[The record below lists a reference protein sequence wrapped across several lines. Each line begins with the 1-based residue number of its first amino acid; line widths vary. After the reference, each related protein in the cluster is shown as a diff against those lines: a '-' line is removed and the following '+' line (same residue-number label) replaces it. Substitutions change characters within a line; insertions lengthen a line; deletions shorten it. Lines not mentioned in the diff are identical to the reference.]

1 MSKRVFNND
10 FAVTGYMGV
19 GTYTPLSALH
29 VIGNRNNNPSVKGI
43 HIGEGGTNDYAIEI
57 CAANSSSSSYID
69 FTYPNRDFSGRI
81 LYGHSNNEMLFFT
94 DSSLRM
100 VLSGTGA
107 LSLTNTINIGSVA
120 DSSSSTSGGAF
131 TCAGGGAFAKSVYVG
146 SNVTTSIANVTST
159 ADSSSS
165 VAGGA
170 FTCAGG
176 GAFAK
181 SVYMGANLNVTSN
194 NPAINIIK
202 NNPSPFGSHTL
213 LVLQTNHDTFSIGET
228 NIKIGKNP
236 TETGNSGK
244 ISFAYAGDN
253 SNPNGISLGI
263 TGKNGRVTVFN
274 DSSTIFYN
282 GIDENSFKFSGD
294 NDPTAQFGYNA
305 IINNWGQSTSARLA
319 VQDRSGTYITFN
331 NTSGSITANGGGVS
345 YNTSSDY
352 RLKENIVPLTKAL
365 SRIIHLPVYQFNYID
380 SKITMDGFLAHE
392 VQMIIPEAVTGE
404 KDDINDDKSI
414 RVQQM
419 DASKIIPLLTAAI
432 KELIAENN
440 IMKEQIASIQEQ
452 MFLKL

>member
-29 VIGNRNNNPSVKGI
+29 VIGNRNNNPSIKGI

-81 LYGHSNNEMLFFT
+81 LYGHPNNEMLFFT

-100 VLSGTGA
+100 ILSGTGA
-107 LSLTNTINIGSVA
+107 LSLTNTIDA
-120 DSSSSTSGGAF
+120 TSSTSGGAF
-131 TCAGGGAFAKSVYVG
+131 TCSGGGAFAKSVYVG
-146 SNVTTSIANVTST
+146 LNFTTDAANITST
-159 ADSSSS
+159 TNSSSITS
-165 VAGGA
+165 GGA

-181 SVYMGANLNVTSN
+181 SVYMGANLNVTSDS
-194 NPAINIIK
+194 PAINIIK

-213 LVLQTNHDTFSIGET
+213 LVLQTNHDAFSIGET
-228 NIKIGKNP
+228 EIKIGKSP

-244 ISFAYAGDN
+244 VYFSYTGDN

-282 GIDENSFKFSGD
+282 NVNENSFKFSGD
-294 NDPTAQFGYNA
+294 TDPTAQFGYNA

-319 VQDRSGTYITFN
+319 VQDRSGTYVTFN

-365 SRIIHLPVYQFNYID
+365 LRINDLPVYQFNYID

-392 VQMIIPEAVTGE
+392 VQMVIPEAVTGE
-404 KDDINDDKSI
+404 KDDMNDDKSI

-419 DASKIIPLLTAAI
+419 DATKIIPLLTAAI
-432 KELIAENN
+432 KELIVENN
-440 IMKEQIASIQEQ
+440 IIKEQIASLQGQI
-452 MFLKL
+452 LPKL